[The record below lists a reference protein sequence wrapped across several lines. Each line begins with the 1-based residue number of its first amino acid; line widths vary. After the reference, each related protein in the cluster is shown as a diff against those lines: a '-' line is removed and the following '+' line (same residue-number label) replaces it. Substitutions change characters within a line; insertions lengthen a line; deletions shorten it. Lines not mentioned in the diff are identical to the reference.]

1 MLDSLINFGS
11 LEKSDLVKPS
21 YMKRK
26 SIKNISSVKQ
36 TEEITSKDIVEA
48 LRLKFANHTYQI
60 NNAFIY
66 DWESDFFTVSESGYV
81 YEIEIKVTRG
91 DFKDDFNKKDK
102 HILLESKIGE
112 NNGKR
117 PNKFFYAAPRN
128 LLATSMVPEYAG
140 LIEIESFDKMPIIA
154 KEAPFIHKDKTVDGL
169 KSILLDKFYHR
180 YRDLLLER

>member
-117 PNKFFYAAPRN
+117 PNKFLFIYRQF
-128 LLATSMVPEYAG
+128 SRVISVP
-140 LIEIESFDKMPIIA
+140 IFSNF
-154 KEAPFIHKDKTVDGL
+154 PFVI
-169 KSILLDKFYHR
+169 
-180 YRDLLLER
+180 